1 MRLQVSNPPNRT
13 ARKVKNIEKTEHSI
27 GVDLGGTD
35 IKAGLV
41 SSVGDISC
49 RVVVPTDVETGG
61 PKVVASR
68 IAEAV
73 RQVLVKAETQDGISH
88 QPSAVSRQQ
97 ESTATLANSRQPTVS
112 DSHSCEIGV
121 GLGSPGLIIAE
132 TGVVHF
138 SPNFPGWSD
147 IPLVTYVNTELEKLH
162 PQKSVAKHNPQT
174 HTHKKYKPILK
185 GMDNDVNA
193 MTLGE
198 LHHGAGVGYNNL
210 VALTLGTGV
219 GGGVVIDG
227 EVYHGSQNTA
237 GELGHTV
244 VEPDGRY
251 CGCGN
256 QGCLEAY
263 AGAKN
268 IVERIQ
274 EKIATG
280 RSTTLAT
287 ATNAGTTLTPR
298 MIAEAAQ
305 ADDELAIEIFAETGR
320 YIGIALTSIA
330 HILNPQIAIIGGGI
344 AEAGEKLL
352 FEPIRD
358 ELSKRAMDIPA
369 QMKIVKAH
377 LGNDAG
383 IVGAAMLALE
393 VEKPA
398 F

>member
-1 MRLQVSNPPNRT
+1 MKYSV
-13 ARKVKNIEKTEHSI
+13 

-41 SSVGDISC
+41 SSEGDISC
-49 RVVVPTDVETGG
+49 RVVLPTDVEVGG
-61 PKVVASR
+61 PKVVAAR

-73 RQVLVKAETQDGISH
+73 RQVLVKTEAAGIEVIS
-88 QPSAVSRQQ
+88 
-97 ESTATLANSRQPTVS
+97 N
-112 DSHSCEIGV
+112 EIDV
-121 GLGSPGLIIAE
+121 GLGAPGLIIAE
-132 TGVVHF
+132 TGIIHF
-138 SPNFPGWSD
+138 SPNFPGWTD
-147 IPLVTYVNTELEKLH
+147 IPLVDYVNAELAKLH
-162 PQKSVAKHNPQT
+162 PPKGGVECNSQT
-174 HTHKKYKPILK
+174 HANEKCKPVLK

-198 LHHGAGVGYNNL
+198 LRHGAGVGYKSI

-227 EVYHGSQNTA
+227 QVYHGSQNTA

-244 VEPDGRY
+244 VEPNGRY

-268 IVERIQ
+268 IVNRT
-274 EKIATG
+274 EKKIKT
-280 RSTTLAT
+280 RRCTILTSTIMDGAS
-287 ATNAGTTLTPR
+287 LTPR
-298 MIAEAAQ
+298 KIAEAAQ
-305 ADDELAIEIFAETGR
+305 AGDPIAIEIFAETGR

-344 AEAGEKLL
+344 AEAGEELL
-352 FEPIRD
+352 FEPIRA

-369 QMKIVKAH
+369 RMKVVKAH

-393 VEKPA
+393 SEKPVL
-398 F
+398 

>member
-1 MRLQVSNPPNRT
+1 M
-13 ARKVKNIEKTEHSI
+13 EYSI

-49 RVVVPTDVETGG
+49 RVVLPTDVEVGG
-61 PKVVASR
+61 PKVVAAR

-73 RQVLVKAETQDGISH
+73 CQVLVKAEAADI
-88 QPSAVSRQQ
+88 
-97 ESTATLANSRQPTVS
+97 QPTFNVGEGLVPTRKATQSPLSSARGS
-112 DSHSCEIGV
+112 DDKHYGHDDTREVWI
-121 GLGSPGLIIAE
+121 GLGAPGLIIAE

-138 SPNFPGWSD
+138 SPNFPGWTD
-147 IPLVTYVNTELEKLH
+147 VPLVDYVNTELAQLH
-162 PQKSVAKHNPQT
+162 LPTTGAGDNSQT
-174 HTHKKYKPILK
+174 HSHEKYKLILK

-198 LHHGAGVGYNNL
+198 LRHGAGVGYKNI

-219 GGGVVIDG
+219 GGGVVIG
-227 EVYHGSQNTA
+227 GQVYHGSQNTA

-244 VEPDGRY
+244 VEPNGRY

-268 IVERIQ
+268 IVERT
-274 EKIATG
+274 EKKVETG
-280 RSTTLAT
+280 RSTILAKAMKNRT
-287 ATNAGTTLTPR
+287 ALTPR
-298 MIAEAAQ
+298 QIAEAAH
-305 ADDELAIEIFAETGR
+305 AGDKVAMEIFAETGR

-352 FEPIRD
+352 FEPIRA

-369 QMKIVKAH
+369 RMKIVKAH

-393 VEKPA
+393 SEKPA
-398 F
+398 L

>member
-1 MRLQVSNPPNRT
+1 MRLQGSNPPRRA

-73 RQVLVKAETQDGISH
+73 RQVLVKAETEDGNSH
-88 QPSAVSRQQ
+88 QQ
-97 ESTATLANSRQPTVS
+97 EPTATLANSRRSPTVS

-147 IPLVTYVNTELEKLH
+147 IPLVTYVNAELAKLQ
-162 PQKSVAKHNPQT
+162 PL
-174 HTHKKYKPILK
+174 KKYKPILR

-274 EKIATG
+274 EKIVAG
-280 RSTTLAT
+280 RSTTLAS
-287 ATNAGTTLTPR
+287 ATNAGTPLTPR

-305 ADDELAIEIFAETGR
+305 AGDALAIEIFAETGQ

-352 FEPIRD
+352 FEPIRA
-358 ELSKRAMDIPA
+358 EFSKRAMDIPA

-393 VEKPA
+393 GFLK
-398 F
+398 

>member
-1 MRLQVSNPPNRT
+1 M
-13 ARKVKNIEKTEHSI
+13 EYSI

-41 SSVGDISC
+41 SSVGNISC
-49 RVVVPTDVETGG
+49 RVVLPTDVEVGG
-61 PKVVASR
+61 PKVVAAR

-73 RQVLVKAETQDGISH
+73 RQVLMEAETADAQVISKVGKASQSSLSNAKGSDGKYCGHEDTREVWI
-88 QPSAVSRQQ
+88 
-97 ESTATLANSRQPTVS
+97 
-112 DSHSCEIGV
+112 
-121 GLGSPGLIIAE
+121 GLGAPGLIIAE

-138 SPNFPGWSD
+138 SPNFPGWTD
-147 IPLVTYVNTELEKLH
+147 IPLVDYVNAELAKLH
-162 PQKSVAKHNPQT
+162 LPKTDADDNSQT
-174 HTHKKYKPILK
+174 HGVVPQASAIGNLRRKYKLILK

-198 LHHGAGVGYNNL
+198 LRHGAGVGYKNI

-227 EVYHGSQNTA
+227 QVYHGSQNTA

-244 VEPDGRY
+244 VEPNGRY

-268 IVERIQ
+268 IVERMQ
-274 EKIATG
+274 EKIETG
-280 RSTTLAT
+280 QSTILAQAIKNGT
-287 ATNAGTTLTPR
+287 ALTPR
-298 MIAEAAQ
+298 QIAEAAH
-305 ADDELAIEIFAETGR
+305 AGDKVAMEIFAETGR

-352 FEPIRD
+352 FEPIRV

-369 QMKIVKAH
+369 RMKIVKAH

-393 VEKPA
+393 SEKPA
-398 F
+398 L

>member
-1 MRLQVSNPPNRT
+1 MTNS
-13 ARKVKNIEKTEHSI
+13 IDKTRYSI

-41 SSVGDISC
+41 SSAGDIFS
-49 RVVVPTDVETGG
+49 RVVLPTDVETGG
-61 PKVVASR
+61 PKVVAAR

-73 RQVLVKAETQDGISH
+73 RQVLVNVETTDIDIMPKRPESPGEGT
-88 QPSAVSRQQ
+88 PAVQTDD
-97 ESTATLANSRQPTVS
+97 EV
-112 DSHSCEIGV
+112 HEIGV
-121 GLGSPGLIIAE
+121 GLGAPGLIIAE

-147 IPLVTYVNTELEKLH
+147 IPLVDYVNAELAKLH
-162 PQKSVAKHNPQT
+162 PAKHAVWT
-174 HTHKKYKPILK
+174 GTHKKYKPILR

-198 LHHGAGVGYNNL
+198 LHHGAGVGYKSL

-219 GGGVVIDG
+219 GGGVVIDAK
-227 EVYHGSQNTA
+227 VYHGSRNTA

-244 VEPDGRY
+244 VEPNGRI

-256 QGCLEAY
+256 PGCLEAY

-268 IVERIQ
+268 IVERIE
-274 EKIATG
+274 EKIEDG
-280 RSTTLAT
+280 RSSSLA
-287 ATNAGTTLTPR
+287 AAIKDGVALTPR
-298 MIAEAAQ
+298 LIAETAEAG
-305 ADDELAIEIFAETGR
+305 DELAIEIFAETGQ
-320 YIGIALTSIA
+320 YIGIALTSIV

-344 AEAGEKLL
+344 ADAGEQLL
-352 FEPIRD
+352 FEPIRQ

-369 QMKIVKAH
+369 QIEIVKAH

-383 IVGAAMLALE
+383 IVGAAMLAMAGENPTL
-393 VEKPA
+393 
-398 F
+398 

>member
-1 MRLQVSNPPNRT
+1 MTNYT
-13 ARKVKNIEKTEHSI
+13 KKTKYSI

-41 SSVGDISC
+41 SSAGDISC
-49 RVVVPTDVETGG
+49 RVVVPTDVEIGG
-61 PKVVASR
+61 PKVVAER
-68 IAEAV
+68 IAEVV
-73 RQVLVKAETQDGISH
+73 RQVLAKVETAGIDLTSKK
-88 QPSAVSRQQ
+88 SEGTDDVA
-97 ESTATLANSRQPTVS
+97 
-112 DSHSCEIGV
+112 CEIGV

-147 IPLVTYVNTELEKLH
+147 IPLVNYVNTELAKLH
-162 PQKSVAKHNPQT
+162 IPKHATQT
-174 HTHKKYKPILK
+174 DTHKTYKPILR

-198 LHHGAGVGYNNL
+198 LHYGAGVGYKSL

-219 GGGVVIDG
+219 GGGVVING

-256 QGCLEAY
+256 RGCLEAY

-268 IVERIQ
+268 IVERTQ
-274 EKIATG
+274 NKIDAG
-280 RSTTLAT
+280 RSSILA
-287 ATNAGTTLTPR
+287 AAAKDGSALTPR
-298 MIAEAAQ
+298 TIAEAAQ
-305 ADDELAIEIFAETGR
+305 AGDELATEIFAETGR

-352 FEPIRD
+352 FTPIRT

-393 VEKPA
+393 GKKPTS
-398 F
+398 

>member
-1 MRLQVSNPPNRT
+1 M
-13 ARKVKNIEKTEHSI
+13 EYSI

-49 RVVVPTDVETGG
+49 RVALPTDVDVGG
-61 PKVVASR
+61 PKVVAAR
-68 IAEAV
+68 IAETV
-73 RQVLVKAETQDGISH
+73 RQVLVKAETADPHVISKLGKAP
-88 QPSAVSRQQ
+88 QSPLNNAK
-97 ESTATLANSRQPTVS
+97 EANDECRRHDDTHEVW
-112 DSHSCEIGV
+112 I
-121 GLGSPGLIIAE
+121 GLGAPGLIIAE

-138 SPNFPGWSD
+138 SPNFPGWTD
-147 IPLVTYVNTELEKLH
+147 IPLVDYVNAELAKLRLLKTTASDH
-162 PQKSVAKHNPQT
+162 SQT
-174 HTHKKYKPILK
+174 HRGEKYKLVLR

-198 LHHGAGVGYNNL
+198 LRHGAGVGYKNIA
-210 VALTLGTGV
+210 ALTLGTGV

-227 EVYHGSQNTA
+227 QVYHGSQNTA
-237 GELGHTV
+237 GELGHTI
-244 VEPDGRY
+244 VEPNGRY

-268 IVERIQ
+268 IVERTQ
-274 EKIATG
+274 EKIETG
-280 RSTTLAT
+280 RSMILAE
-287 ATNAGTTLTPR
+287 AIQNGTPLTPR
-298 MIAEAAQ
+298 QIAEAAH
-305 ADDELAIEIFAETGR
+305 AGDEIAMEIFAETGR

-352 FEPIRD
+352 FEPIRA

-369 QMKIVKAH
+369 RMKIMKAH

-393 VEKPA
+393 SEKPA
-398 F
+398 V

>member
-1 MRLQVSNPPNRT
+1 MSNRPNRT
-13 ARKVKNIEKTEHSI
+13 ARKVKNIEKIEHSI

-73 RQVLVKAETQDGISH
+73 RQVLVKAETQDGNSH
-88 QPSAVSRQQ
+88 QPLAISRQQ
-97 ESTATLANSRQPTVS
+97 EPTATLANSRRFPTA

-147 IPLVTYVNTELEKLH
+147 IPLVTYVNAELAKL
-162 PQKSVAKHNPQT
+162 QT
-174 HTHKKYKPILK
+174 PKKYKPVLR

-280 RSTTLAT
+280 RSTALAT

-305 ADDELAIEIFAETGR
+305 AGDELAIEIYAETGR

-352 FEPIRD
+352 FEPIRT

-369 QMKIVKAH
+369 QMEIVKAH

-383 IVGAAMLALE
+383 IVGAAMLTLQS
-393 VEKPA
+393 EKA
-398 F
+398 E

>member
-1 MRLQVSNPPNRT
+1 M
-13 ARKVKNIEKTEHSI
+13 EYSI

-49 RVVVPTDVETGG
+49 RVVLPTDVEVGG
-61 PKVVASR
+61 PKVVAAR

-73 RQVLVKAETQDGISH
+73 RQVLVKAISH
-88 QPSAVSRQQ
+88 QKESGQQSVLNAESRKPR
-97 ESTATLANSRQPTVS
+97 AIKN
-112 DSHSCEIGV
+112 EIWI
-121 GLGSPGLIIAE
+121 GLGAPGLIIAE

-138 SPNFPGWSD
+138 SPNFPGWTD
-147 IPLVTYVNTELEKLH
+147 IPLVDYVNAELAKLH
-162 PQKSVAKHNPQT
+162 LPKPDAGGNSQT
-174 HTHKKYKPILK
+174 HSHKKYNLILR

-198 LHHGAGVGYNNL
+198 LRHGAGVGYKNI

-219 GGGVVIDG
+219 GGGVVING
-227 EVYHGSQNTA
+227 QVYHGSQNTA

-244 VEPDGRY
+244 VEPNGRY

-268 IVERIQ
+268 IVERMK
-274 EKIATG
+274 EKIRTG
-280 RSTTLAT
+280 RSTILAKTIKNRT
-287 ATNAGTTLTPR
+287 ALTPR
-298 MIAEAAQ
+298 QIAEAAH
-305 ADDELAIEIFAETGR
+305 AGDKVAMEIFAETGR
-320 YIGIALTSIA
+320 YIGVALTSIA

-352 FEPIRD
+352 FEPIRA

-369 QMKIVKAH
+369 RMKIVKAH

-393 VEKPA
+393 SEKSA
-398 F
+398 L

>member
-1 MRLQVSNPPNRT
+1 M
-13 ARKVKNIEKTEHSI
+13 EYSI

-41 SSVGDISC
+41 SSTGDISC
-49 RVVVPTDVETGG
+49 RVVLPTDVEVGG
-61 PKVVASR
+61 PKVVAAR

-73 RQVLVKAETQDGISH
+73 RQVLVTAIGFHQKEEDQQSVLTAESQKPKAIGS
-88 QPSAVSRQQ
+88 
-97 ESTATLANSRQPTVS
+97 
-112 DSHSCEIGV
+112 EIWI
-121 GLGSPGLIIAE
+121 GLGAPGLIIAE
-132 TGVVHF
+132 TGVIHF

-147 IPLVTYVNTELEKLH
+147 IPLVDYVNAELAKLH
-162 PQKSVAKHNPQT
+162 LPKATANHNSQT
-174 HTHKKYKPILK
+174 HGIVRQASIGLRRKYKLILR

-198 LHHGAGVGYNNL
+198 FRHGAGVGYQNV

-227 EVYHGSQNTA
+227 QVYHGSQNTA
-237 GELGHTV
+237 GELGHTI

-263 AGAKN
+263 AGAKS
-268 IVERIQ
+268 IVERTQ
-274 EKIATG
+274 EKIDAG
-280 RSTTLAT
+280 RSTILAKAITDGT
-287 ATNAGTTLTPR
+287 ALTPLQ
-298 MIAEAAQ
+298 IAEAAQ
-305 ADDELAIEIFAETGR
+305 AGDKVAIEIFAETGR

-352 FEPIRD
+352 FEPIRT

-369 QMKIVKAH
+369 RMKIVKAY

-393 VEKPA
+393 SD